1 MVDGGRRA
9 LGPVGVFLP
18 VSLTSTPSIDLQR
31 GAVGRLEHAGYR
43 AVWTNEVANI
53 WALAA
58 VA

>member
-1 MVDGGRRA
+1 M
-9 LGPVGVFLP
+9 GPVGVFLP